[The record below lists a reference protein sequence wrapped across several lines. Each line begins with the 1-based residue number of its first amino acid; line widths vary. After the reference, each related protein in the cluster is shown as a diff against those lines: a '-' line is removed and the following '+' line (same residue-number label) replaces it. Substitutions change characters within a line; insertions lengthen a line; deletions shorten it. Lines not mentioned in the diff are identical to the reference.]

1 MTSFLSFEVK
11 IMSDAS
17 NKTPGGFATHI
28 TPEALNAMIEM
39 AWAALTSALPES
51 ELRRVRGLLDIVRGA
66 DSASVQLDTYQ
77 RAVVPNLFFPGLRAQ
92 PWHDP
97 ATFPWIGPLE
107 DAADAIREEFHALGS
122 AAFVPYSSSY
132 VLEDSSGEM
141 ARPRGWNS
149 FYFVSNFAPIDEH
162 LRQCPR
168 TADALAGVPV
178 AKEALFSVLDPGARL
193 PPHADE
199 FNFITTCHLGVV
211 IPAGCGLRV
220 GAETRAW
227 KEGRCL
233 VFDTTYEHEAW
244 NEGPSRR
251 AVLLLDVWHP
261 DLTPTEIAALQMLRP
276 GLEALFGA
284 TPQGDARYTSEQ

>member
-1 MTSFLSFEVK
+1 
-11 IMSDAS
+11 MSDAT
-17 NKTPGGFATHI
+17 NKPSGGFTTHI

-39 AWAALTSALPES
+39 AWAALTSALPEA
-51 ELRRVRGLLDIVRGA
+51 ELPRVRGLLDIVRGA
-66 DSASVQLDTYQ
+66 DGASIRLDTHQ
-77 RAVVPNLFFPGLRAQ
+77 RAVVPNLFFPGLRAR

-97 ATFPWIGPLE
+97 VTFPWIAPLE
-107 DAADAIREEFHALGS
+107 DAADAIREEFRALDS

-132 VLEDSSGEM
+132 VLEDASVEM
-141 ARPRGWNS
+141 ARPHGWNS
-149 FYFVSNFAPIDEH
+149 FYFVSNFAPIEEH
-162 LRQCPR
+162 LRRCPR
-168 TADALAGVPV
+168 TAEALTGVPV

-211 IPAGCGLRV
+211 IPPGCGLRV
-220 GAETRAW
+220 GAETRVW
-227 KEGRCL
+227 QEGRCL

-244 NEGPSRR
+244 NDGPSRR

-284 TPQGDARYTSEQ
+284 TPQGDARYASEE